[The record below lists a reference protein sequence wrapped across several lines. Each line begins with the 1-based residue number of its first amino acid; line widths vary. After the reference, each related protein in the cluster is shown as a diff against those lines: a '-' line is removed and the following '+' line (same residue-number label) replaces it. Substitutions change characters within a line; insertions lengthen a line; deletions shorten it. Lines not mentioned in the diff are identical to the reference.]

1 MSKTVPMT
9 LPVFKRH
16 ARAAGFKLSGLTIV
30 ASGYEELFLSS
41 KNCPSLEDF
50 RYGIILEFPEGSKGS
65 FDVYLSNEGALDG
78 SFPKGLSPTQKTFH
92 TICLQREKEAEAALK
107 KGAKSLDALAKQL
120 PLLHHLVVDLNNAL
134 HQFNKASEKQ

>member
-1 MSKTVPMT
+1 MTTKNTKTAQMT

-16 ARAAGFKLSGLTIV
+16 AKAAGFKPLDTDRNQLSLET
-30 ASGYEELFLSS
+30 

-50 RYGIILEFPEGSKGS
+50 RYGIVLEFSETS
-65 FDVYLSNEGALDG
+65 FDVYLSNEGALAG
-78 SFPKGLSPTQKTFH
+78 SFPKGLNPTQKTFH
-92 TICLQREKEAEAALK
+92 TICLQREREAEAALK

>member
-1 MSKTVPMT
+1 MSTKTKNVPMT

-16 ARAAGFKLSGLTIV
+16 ARAAGFKPLDTDRDQLSLET
-30 ASGYEELFLSS
+30 

-50 RYGIILEFPEGSKGS
+50 RYGIVLEFSEGS
-65 FDVYLSNEGALDG
+65 FDVYLSDEGALAR
-78 SFPKGLSPTQKTFH
+78 SFPNGLSPTQKTFH
-92 TICLQREKEAEAALK
+92 TICMQREKEAEAALK

-134 HQFNKASEKQ
+134 HQFNKASEDR